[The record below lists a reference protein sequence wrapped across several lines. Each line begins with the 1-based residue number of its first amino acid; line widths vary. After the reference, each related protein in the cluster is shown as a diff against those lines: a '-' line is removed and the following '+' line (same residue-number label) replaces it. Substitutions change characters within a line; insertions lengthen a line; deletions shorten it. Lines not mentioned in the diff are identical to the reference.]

1 MSKATK
7 ASVTCKNWS
16 ISHPESGSMHESTV
30 KEVYEAATK
39 AASIKSGYKLKG
51 MALND
56 KGELEEINT
65 SRIDFSKNSTFYLVA
80 EKIPN
85 TTYTIRYHLDG
96 SDKVKEV
103 TKTVAAES
111 YSSTLYSRPFQ
122 VEDTKTRLEQ
132 GYKWIG
138 WSTKENATE
147 AEYTLGQKVTMTAEN
162 PELDLYSVYAPLDQ
176 AEFNVVVMYKD
187 GETTTLSKA
196 TKASVTCK
204 NWSISHPESG
214 SMHESTVK
222 EVYEAATKAASIKSG
237 YKLKGMALNDKG
249 ELEEIN
255 TSRIDF
261 SKNSTFYLVAEKV
274 EEVIEPGNKD
284 EDKNNQDTSK
294 DEIKTDVKNDD
305 SNKKQEQGSVK
316 TGDQTA
322 LLFNV
327 SLCVLSLLVILSLNR
342 KMKKY

>member
-1 MSKATK
+1 M
-7 ASVTCKNWS
+7 
-16 ISHPESGSMHESTV
+16 
-30 KEVYEAATK
+30 
-39 AASIKSGYKLKG
+39 
-51 MALND
+51 
-56 KGELEEINT
+56 
-65 SRIDFSKNSTFYLVA
+65 
-80 EKIPN
+80 
-85 TTYTIRYHLDG
+85 
-96 SDKVKEV
+96 
-103 TKTVAAES
+103 
-111 YSSTLYSRPFQ
+111 YSRPFQ